1 MQMTK
6 RLIKNAVLAAVAGA
20 ALAGFA
26 TGASAQVSGGY
37 DQSYYYHQGQFGSW
51 RGEDG
56 YVAVPMVY
64 GRRYM
69 RTPAQNNACKS
80 DALRDPA
87 RLDYS
92 RC

>member
-1 MQMTK
+1 MTK
-6 RLIKNAVLAAVAGA
+6 HLVKNTLLAAVTGA
-20 ALAGFA
+20 ALVGFA
-26 TGASAQVSGGY
+26 TSASAQMRGY
-37 DQSYYYHQGQFGSW
+37 GQSYYYNQSQFGTW
-51 RGEDG
+51 QDEDG
-56 YVAVPMVY
+56 YVAAPMVY